1 LSILD
6 FLAWGFIIS
15 VIVAIL
21 IVIIAILQAAATA
34 AERRALSE
42 QEGRDQVNRLRAR
55 KGLKPGQE

>member
-1 LSILD
+1 MSILD

-15 VIVAIL
+15 VIISVL
-21 IVIIAILQAAATA
+21 IVIIVRVQAAATA